1 MTATDVGTVAWPPP
15 LATQRHSGPTYR
27 HRSPQAPRAQSSHA
41 SSVTLQP
48 SVFLLLLPI
57 RVFLAA
63 GWLRAGIEKL
73 VDSGWWSGVDLRS
86 FLAEHRATALPP
98 FRPVM
103 EHAIQPFALIVA
115 FVVVAT
121 EIGCGIAIL
130 TGRPL
135 RAALRWAVVLNI
147 TFMLCGEINPSAFYL
162 VMEMVL
168 LAAVADGTIGTRP
181 TPPTRRTYAFA
192 AAFLVLGGA
201 LVPYVRTLEP
211 AEVITDPAI
220 MLVFLALLQ
229 AATLALRCSIAKTAT
244 STTSRGIWSRRLTS
258 WAKARPA
265 PRVARSAGVS
275 PGQPA
280 TEPQVVSALGWRR
293 SP

>member
-1 MTATDVGTVAWPPP
+1 M
-15 LATQRHSGPTYR
+15 
-27 HRSPQAPRAQSSHA
+27 
-41 SSVTLQP
+41 TLQP
-48 SVFLLLLPI
+48 THFLLLLPI

-73 VDSGWWSGVDLRS
+73 VDPDWWSGDGLRT
-86 FLAEHRATALPP
+86 FLDEHRATALPP

-103 EHAIQPFALIVA
+103 EHAIQPFALTVA

-121 EIGCGIAIL
+121 EIGCGIAL
-130 TGRPL
+130 MAGRPL
-135 RAALRWAVVLNI
+135 RAALRWAVVLNV
-147 TFMLCGEINPSAFYL
+147 TFMLCGEINPSSFYL

-181 TPPTRRTYAFA
+181 TPPRRRTYVFA
-192 AAFLVLGGA
+192 AALLLVGGA
-201 LVPYVRTLEP
+201 LVPYIRSLEP

-220 MLVFLALLQ
+220 MLLFLALLQ
-229 AATLALRCSIAKTAT
+229 AATLVLRCSLAKTGTRSST
-244 STTSRGIWSRRLTS
+244 SSSVWSHRLTS
-258 WAKARPA
+258 WAKARPSPRA
-265 PRVARSAGVS
+265 PRSVDMS
-275 PGQPA
+275 PGQRA